1 MQKPNIL
8 IVEDDDALRGELV
21 ELFKALGSTAVGAE
35 DGAAAVRASQH
46 QTFDLVLCD
55 YKLRHESGLDVIK
68 ALAELGN
75 APAAANCHLMTA
87 HIDLTPSA
95 QAEIAAST
103 GGLLFK
109 PIGGSVLRRLVAQ
122 ASGAPRC

>member
-1 MQKPNIL
+1 MQKPQIL

-21 ELFKALGSTAVGAE
+21 ELLKALGSIAVGAE
-35 DGAAAVRASQH
+35 DGAAAVLASQH
-46 QTFDLVLCD
+46 QAFDLVLCD

-75 APAAANCHLMTA
+75 APATAKCHLMTA
-87 HIDLTPSA
+87 HIDLTQSA
-95 QAEIAAST
+95 RTEIAAST

-109 PIGGSVLRRLVAQ
+109 PIGGSTLRRLVVQ
-122 ASGAPRC
+122 AAEARRC